1 MYNKVIM
8 IGNLTRDIELKYLPS
23 GSAIAKGALATS
35 HKYKM
40 QNGEQKEEVCFLD
53 FSVFGKGGEILNQ
66 YVRKGSKVMLEGRLV
81 FEQWQAQD
89 GTNRNR
95 HTLRVEEFKFL
106 DSKNDSPSQGGGNNY
121 NAPQMQQPQ
130 QQMQQPQQQYNQP
143 QQQQNSGYS
152 PNNQQTQNQ
161 SAQTPY
167 QHQQDFSSLQNVGL
181 SVMQKGDRLTVVGE
195 GIYDKKS
202 IIRNAGFYW
211 DSQNKCWYLP
221 LQQAA

>member
-40 QNGEQKEEVCFLD
+40 QTGEQKEEVCFID

-89 GTNRNR
+89 GSNRSR

-106 DSKNDSPSQGGGNNY
+106 DTKNDSMSGGNY
-121 NAPQMQQPQ
+121 SAPQMQQPNA
-130 QQMQQPQQQYNQP
+130 QMQQPQQQYNQP
-143 QQQQNSGYS
+143 MQNNY
-152 PNNQQTQNQ
+152 NNQQSGGMYNSYEQNIP
-161 SAQTPY
+161 TIDIDNDEIP
-167 QHQQDFSSLQNVGL
+167 F
-181 SVMQKGDRLTVVGE
+181 
-195 GIYDKKS
+195 
-202 IIRNAGFYW
+202 
-211 DSQNKCWYLP
+211 
-221 LQQAA
+221 

>member
-53 FSVFGKGGEILNQ
+53 FTVFGKGGEILNQ

-106 DSKNDSPSQGGGNNY
+106 DSKNDSQGGGNNY

-130 QQMQQPQQQYNQP
+130 QQMQQPQQQYSQP
-143 QQQQNSGYS
+143 AQQNYNNQQQQGGMQNSYE
-152 PNNQQTQNQ
+152 QNIP
-161 SAQTPY
+161 TIDIDNDEIP
-167 QHQQDFSSLQNVGL
+167 F
-181 SVMQKGDRLTVVGE
+181 
-195 GIYDKKS
+195 
-202 IIRNAGFYW
+202 
-211 DSQNKCWYLP
+211 
-221 LQQAA
+221 

>member
-53 FSVFGKGGEILNQ
+53 FTVFGKGGEVLNQ

-106 DSKNDSPSQGGGNNY
+106 DSKNDSQGGGNNY
-121 NAPQMQQPQ
+121 NAPQMQQSQ
-130 QQMQQPQQQYNQP
+130 QQVQPQQQYNQP
-143 QQQQNSGYS
+143 AQQNYN
-152 PNNQQTQNQ
+152 NNQQQGGGQN
-161 SAQTPY
+161 SY
-167 QHQQDFSSLQNVGL
+167 EQNIPTI
-181 SVMQKGDRLTVVGE
+181 DIDNDE
-195 GIYDKKS
+195 IP
-202 IIRNAGFYW
+202 F
-211 DSQNKCWYLP
+211 
-221 LQQAA
+221 